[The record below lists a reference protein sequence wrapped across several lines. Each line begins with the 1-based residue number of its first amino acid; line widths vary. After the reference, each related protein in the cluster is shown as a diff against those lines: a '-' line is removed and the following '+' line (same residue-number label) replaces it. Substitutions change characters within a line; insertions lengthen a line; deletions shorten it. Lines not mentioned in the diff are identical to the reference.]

1 MNKWEGMTE
10 SEALSEVV
18 KLRKE
23 QDKLIGAK
31 DSLTARD
38 LIVVAKLIR
47 ENSERIRS
55 IQEKHFQTRPVV
67 TFREITADEKN
78 QAGEEQNLTAEE
90 PKPTELELA
99 MERERDVLKEVI
111 RLLEAALER
120 TDEPR
125 LYARLATERKKMVDC
140 QQDAAPASGGVA
152 IIEIVRHSEQK

>member
-55 IQEKHFQTRPVV
+55 IQEKHFQTRPVM